1 MKNPIRIVSV
11 LLFSGLIAFVFL
23 QGRSVAVCSRF
34 ASEQEHP
41 DSDIDLIFALDG
53 CIQHRFEDID
63 KNFGI
68 RRIIKE
74 GETPHRF
81 KPENAKE
88 FDVVRQLEK
97 DQVKVALYLAGRSV
111 LGPKPAEAGSS
122 RRLSR
127 MINGPILITAKDGQD
142 AGLPK
147 PSELWDQAQRAMV
160 SFQTSH
166 TYDFNLEGWRFTARP
181 VRAIE
186 SCLQCH
192 RSDVP
197 SRFAT
202 TVVRQP
208 TLLKVGDPLGVILYA
223 YKH

>member
-1 MKNPIRIVSV
+1 MKNAIRIVSV
-11 LLFSGLIAFVFL
+11 LLFSGLMAIVFL
-23 QGRSVAVCSRF
+23 PSRLAPVFPVF

-41 DSDIDLIFALDG
+41 DPDIDLIYALDG

-97 DQVKVALYLAGRSV
+97 YQVKVALYLAGRRV
-111 LGPKPAEAGSS
+111 LGSKPDEAESS
-122 RRLSR
+122 RRSSR
-127 MINGPILITAKDGQD
+127 KINGPVFITGKDSQD

-147 PSELWDQAQRAMV
+147 PSALWDQAQRAMV
-160 SFQTSH
+160 SFQTSD

-192 RSDVP
+192 RSDIP

-202 TVVRQP
+202 TEARP
-208 TLLKVGDPLGVILYA
+208 PKLLRVGDPLGVMLYA

>member
-1 MKNPIRIVSV
+1 MENGIRIVSV
-11 LLFSGLIAFVFL
+11 LLFSGLMAFVFL
-23 QGRSVAVCSRF
+23 QGRSAPVRSVF

-53 CIQHRFEDID
+53 CIQHRFEDVD

-68 RRIIKE
+68 RRITKE

-97 DQVKVALYLAGRSV
+97 YQVKVALYLAGRSV
-111 LGPKPAEAGSS
+111 LGPKPDEAESS
-122 RRLSR
+122 RRSR
-127 MINGPILITAKDGQD
+127 KIINGPVFITTKGGQD
-142 AGLPK
+142 AGLPNS
-147 PSELWDQAQRAMV
+147 SELWDQAQRAMV
-160 SFQTSH
+160 SFQTSD
-166 TYDFNLEGWRFTARP
+166 TYDFNLAGWRFTARP

-192 RSDVP
+192 LSDVP

-208 TLLKVGDPLGVILYA
+208 TLLKVGDPLGIMLYA

>member
-1 MKNPIRIVSV
+1 MQNGIRIVSV
-11 LLFSGLIAFVFL
+11 LLFSGLMAIVFL
-23 QGRSVAVCSRF
+23 PGRSTPVFSVF

-41 DSDIDLIFALDG
+41 DSDIDLIVALDG

-63 KNFGI
+63 KNFGV

-97 DQVKVALYLAGRSV
+97 YQVRVALYLAGRSV
-111 LGPKPAEAGSS
+111 LGPRPDEAESS
-122 RRLSR
+122 RRLR
-127 MINGPILITAKDGQD
+127 RTINGPVFVTPKDGQD
-142 AGLPK
+142 SVLPK
-147 PSELWDQAQRAMV
+147 PSTLWDQAQKAMV
-160 SFQTSH
+160 SFQTSD